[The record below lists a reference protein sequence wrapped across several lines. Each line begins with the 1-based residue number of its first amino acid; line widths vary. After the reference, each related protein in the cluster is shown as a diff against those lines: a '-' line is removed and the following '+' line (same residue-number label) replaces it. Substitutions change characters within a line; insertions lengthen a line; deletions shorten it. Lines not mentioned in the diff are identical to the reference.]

1 MIELI
6 APMHIIFKTIAGT
19 QGTTNIFLKNVK
31 PGFLTIKSSQFKK
44 EDARQ
49 AWIAIN
55 VMDGWNKDT
64 IHSIIYL
71 PKKIAT

>member
-49 AWIAIN
+49 A
-55 VMDGWNKDT
+55 
-64 IHSIIYL
+64 
-71 PKKIAT
+71 